1 MFTFIQKYVR
11 YLLRVYCFLVKLTN
25 GENEYLCIIING

>member
-11 YLLRVYCFLVKLTN
+11 SSLRVYCFLVKLTN
-25 GENEYLCIIING
+25 GENESLCIIVNG